1 MKPLRPALAL
11 LVLGSLV
18 PSGGADAA
26 PGGNPLRPFVAKNKL
41 YALWVPT
48 QWTVH
53 DEAGDDSFRVLAE
66 SPDRASAVEF
76 YWQRRDQGRANM
88 LQLLGQY
95 RAVLCRRHPDA
106 VFSEVRTSGDG
117 ARAAIGVQYRAGR
130 RSIGGKI
137 YFEAGAAG
145 FSVQGYFAPQE
156 RLTSDRPLLL
166 NVYQTDSHGTRDT
179 ATGDYYEG
187 RGYNWVNFEGQ
198 SPNHPSETMREI
210 SSGELQELNR
220 RR

>member
-41 YALWVPT
+41 YALWIPA

-88 LQLLGQY
+88 LQMLG
-95 RAVLCRRHPDA
+95 V
-106 VFSEVRTSGDG
+106 
-117 ARAAIGVQYRAGR
+117 
-130 RSIGGKI
+130 
-137 YFEAGAAG
+137 
-145 FSVQGYFAPQE
+145 
-156 RLTSDRPLLL
+156 
-166 NVYQTDSHGTRDT
+166 T

-198 SPNHPSETMREI
+198 NPNHPSENMHEI
-210 SSGELQELNR
+210 SSAELREINGR
-220 RR
+220 R